1 MVSTCKSRTVP
12 DQLRKR
18 DGKVQGTAK
27 LDVGCTS
34 QIILRKTESGELN
47 AEYFKDHYGHTF
59 DLKHIHH
66 IHLSTNFRR
75 NVASKLIMGVT
86 PQHVLSSARQQ
97 IGPSLKRDDLITMKD
112 IGNIKTSFNI
122 SLKDGQRHKNDMASV
137 DLYVSE
143 CEHLGEH
150 NPILFYKKQGE
161 YMDRFEQN
169 DVCLIIM
176 NSVQKELFKKF
187 VGNIVCVDGTHGL
200 NSYDFEMTTI
210 LVLDEFREGFPV
222 AFLFSNRKDQHVY
235 EVFFK
240 HVKNAVGMEQ
250 VNINT
255 FMTDITNVYYTAWV
269 SVMGSVSL
277 HLYCSW
283 HIDRAWQQNLGKV
296 KSTEEKNWVYK
307 TLKYIQTLPNE
318 IDFETQ
324 YFSFLTKLSSKDSTQ
339 QMYNYL
345 KTYYWD
351 NRKQWAYC
359 YRKNRGINTNMFLES
374 MHKVIKYEY
383 LDGKKVK
390 RLDKTLHAL
399 QKFITDKT
407 VSRLIKL
414 TKGHTSKQLTEIKK
428 KHKIAECREF
438 EVSRDGNC
446 YIFHKVK
453 DEPRYLVQRKNNEN
467 ECCELKCS
475 SCNICWHAFECTCP
489 DYQIKNMICKHI
501 HFVCFKK
508 LGHSLPISSFLSK
521 EEPREEQSEELS
533 MLVKNINSSS

>member
-1 MVSTCKSRTVP
+1 KSRTVP

-34 QIILRKTESGELN
+34 QIILRKTEPGELI

-59 DLKHIHH
+59 DLKHIHP
-66 IHLSTNFRR
+66 STNFPR

-97 IGPSLKRDDLITMKD
+97 IGTSLKRDNLITMKD

-122 SLKDGQRHKNDMASV
+122 SPKDGQRHKNDMASV
-137 DLYVSE
+137 DLYVRE
-143 CEHLGEH
+143 CARLGEH
-150 NPILFYKKQGE
+150 NPIPLYKKQGE
-161 YMDRFEQN
+161 CMDGFEEN

-176 NSVQKELFKKF
+176 NTVQKELFKKF

-200 NSYDFEMTTI
+200 NSYDFEITTI

-240 HVKNAVGMEQ
+240 HVKNAVDMEEI
-250 VNINT
+250 NINT
-255 FMTDITNVYYTAWV
+255 FTTDITNVYYTAWV

-283 HIDRAWQQNLGKV
+283 HIDRAWQQNLRKV
-296 KSTEEKNWVYK
+296 NSTEEKNWVYK

-318 IDFETQ
+318 NAFVTE

-345 KTYYWD
+345 KTYY
-351 NRKQWAYC
+351 
-359 YRKNRGINTNMFLES
+359 
-374 MHKVIKYEY
+374 
-383 LDGKKVK
+383 
-390 RLDKTLHAL
+390 
-399 QKFITDKT
+399 
-407 VSRLIKL
+407 
-414 TKGHTSKQLTEIKK
+414 
-428 KHKIAECREF
+428 
-438 EVSRDGNC
+438 
-446 YIFHKVK
+446 
-453 DEPRYLVQRKNNEN
+453 
-467 ECCELKCS
+467 
-475 SCNICWHAFECTCP
+475 
-489 DYQIKNMICKHI
+489 
-501 HFVCFKK
+501 
-508 LGHSLPISSFLSK
+508 
-521 EEPREEQSEELS
+521 
-533 MLVKNINSSS
+533 